1 MKRVLIT
8 GASSGIGKE
17 FAYSFGSRG
26 FDLVLVA
33 RRQDELNKI
42 KNRLEEDY
50 NILVDTIVCDLSEK
64 ESSKYVYE
72 SCKSKGIDVGVLV
85 NNAGFGDYQA
95 FLDSDLDKLLN
106 MIDLNNKS
114 LVSLTYYFA
123 KDMKQEGYGHIINV
137 GSVASFIPGPYMA
150 VYYAS
155 KAFVL
160 SFSMSLREEL
170 RSSNVRVS
178 TLCPG
183 PTKSPFWD
191 RAGDD
196 KMENN
201 LLARTSKQAAETG
214 YQLYEYNKAYSI
226 DGSYFKL
233 FIGILKHLPL
243 ELSAKI
249 MGIVQKSSK
258 KHIEAQEEKV
268 ISNQ

>member
-1 MKRVLIT
+1 MKRILIT

-33 RRQDELNKI
+33 RRKEELERI
-42 KNRLEEDY
+42 KQRLEEDY
-50 NILVDTIVCDLSEK
+50 TISVDIITCDLSLDEGP
-64 ESSKYVYE
+64 KYVYE
-72 SCKSKGIDVGVLV
+72 YCKSNNLDIGVLV
-85 NNAGFGDYQA
+85 NNAGFGDYQSFVDA
-95 FLDSDLDKLLN
+95 DINKLLK
-106 MIDLNNKS
+106 MIDLNNKA
-114 LVSLTYYFA
+114 LVSLTYYFV
-123 KDMKQEGYGHIINV
+123 KDMKKEGYGHIINV

-170 RSSNVRVS
+170 RSNNIRVS
-178 TLCPG
+178 TLCPA

-191 RAGDD
+191 VAGDN

-201 LLARTSKQAAETG
+201 IFARSSKQAAETG
-214 YQLYEYNKAYSI
+214 YQLYENNKAYSI
-226 DGSYFKL
+226 DGNIFKL

-243 ELSAKI
+243 EISAKI
-249 MGIVQKSSK
+249 MGNVQRSSK
-258 KHIEAQEEKV
+258 NRKEEIIINQE
-268 ISNQ
+268 